1 MRVRETT
8 QTCCERDTGPIGY
21 CDTVKEI
28 VRVTA
33 THFGHPFPCESQC
46 RVGPVT
52 TIYLGC
58 LSLKKGAKV
67 AKWLTL
73 HATQMWLV
81 YFLRD
86 SLWFIRQFFEKQ

>member
-1 MRVRETT
+1 MS
-8 QTCCERDTGPIGY
+8 G
-21 CDTVKEI
+21 
-28 VRVTA
+28 
-33 THFGHPFPCESQC
+33 
-46 RVGPVT
+46 GPVT